1 MNIMNIENITKSLGT
16 RALLNTGTA
25 RGVSS
30 SLFDEVSLGIN
41 AGDKI
46 GFIGVNGTGKST
58 FLKIVA
64 GVEEPDGGKVTKG
77 NGVRV

>member
-46 GFIGVNGTGKST
+46 GFIGVKFKN
-58 FLKIVA
+58 L
-64 GVEEPDGGKVTKG
+64 
-77 NGVRV
+77 